1 MKHTAAFLTILF
13 SSLILQPHLKA
24 KSSPPTEASITF
36 EGSINYPYISHRGG
50 TAYLQIA
57 ISTSDCRPV
66 LRRPMNISVV
76 LDRSGSMA
84 DKGKIDYAK
93 SALHNLIDQL
103 RSEDI
108 LSIVIYDDVIEVLRP
123 AKRVGNRTKLKRL
136 VDGVYP
142 RGATNL
148 GGGMIEGFQQVEQN
162 LDKEYVNRVILLS
175 DGLANRGI
183 IDTHRLNTIAAKHRS
198 KSISMTTMGVGLN
211 YNENLRVGLAE
222 SGGGNYYFIESP
234 NSLASIMS
242 EEFNTLSSV
251 LAQNASI
258 ELKLGQGV
266 QVIDVIGCN
275 FTTRNNLY
283 IIQVGDLSSNVRREL
298 TVEVQIPACPVDD
311 SSSRQTRRAGRAGG
325 KGSLFVAEGTLNFD
339 GGDVDVGHVRP
350 FKVSVNYTKD
360 TAVIEKNRDLDTQ
373 AKADVAVSTR
383 IVEQAMNALD
393 EGREEEAAK
402 ELGSARAIILASP
415 AAASMGAAGKL
426 IREQDAKLEEYSDT
440 LKQNKDDLNKAKK
453 SIQYGNYKTQKN
465 K

>member
-1 MKHTAAFLTILF
+1 MKHRAALLTILF
-13 SSLILQPHLKA
+13 GALIFQPHLKA
-24 KSSPPTEASITF
+24 KSSRPTEAFITF

-57 ISTSDCRPV
+57 ISTSDFRPV
-66 LRRPMNISVV
+66 HRRPMNVSVV

-84 DKGKIDYAK
+84 DQGKIDYAK

-108 LSIVIYDDVIEVLRP
+108 LSIVIYDDAIEVLRP
-123 AKRVGNRTKLKRL
+123 AKRVGNRKKLKRL
-136 VDGVYP
+136 VDSVYP

-148 GGGMIEGFQQVEQN
+148 GGGMIEGFQQVERN

-183 IDTHRLNTIAAKHRS
+183 INLHRLNRIASKNRS
-198 KSISMTTMGVGLN
+198 KSISLTTMGVGLN
-211 YNENLRVGLAE
+211 YNENLMVGLAE

-258 ELKLGQGV
+258 ELTLGQGV
-266 QVIDVIGCN
+266 QVMDIIGCE
-275 FTTRNNLY
+275 FTTRNNRY
-283 IIQVGDLSSNVRREL
+283 VIQVGDLYSNERREL
-298 TVEVQIPACPVDD
+298 TVEVQIAP
-311 SSSRQTRRAGRAGG
+311 G
-325 KGSLFVAEGTLNFD
+325 KGSLLVARGTLNFD
-339 GGDVDVGHVRP
+339 GGDADVGHVRP
-350 FKVSVNYTKD
+350 FKVSVNYTKN
-360 TAVIEKNRDLDTQ
+360 TAVIEKNRDLDAQ

-383 IVEQAMNALD
+383 MVEQAMKALD
-393 EGREEEAAK
+393 EGREEDAAK
-402 ELGSARAIILASP
+402 QLSDARSVIIASP
-415 AAASMGAAGKL
+415 AAASVGAAGKA
-426 IREQDAKLEEYSDT
+426 IREQEAKLEEYSDT
-440 LKQNKDDLNKAKK
+440 LRQNRDDVNKAKK
-453 SIQYGNYKTQKN
+453 SIQYDNYKTRKN

>member
-1 MKHTAAFLTILF
+1 MKHTAALLTILF
-13 SSLILQPHLKA
+13 GALILQPHLKA
-24 KSSPPTEASITF
+24 KSSRPAEAFITF

-57 ISTSDCRPV
+57 ISTSDFRPV
-66 LRRPMNISVV
+66 HRRPMNVSVV

-84 DKGKIDYAK
+84 DQGKIDYAK

-108 LSIVIYDDVIEVLRP
+108 LSIVIYDDAIEVLRP
-123 AKRVGNRTKLKRL
+123 AKRVGNRKKLKRL
-136 VDGVYP
+136 VDSVYP

-148 GGGMIEGFQQVEQN
+148 GGGMIEGFQQVERN

-183 IDTHRLNTIAAKHRS
+183 IDLHRLNRIASKKRS
-198 KSISMTTMGVGLN
+198 KSISLTTMGVGLN
-211 YNENLRVGLAE
+211 YNENLMVGLAE

-251 LAQNASI
+251 FAQNASI
-258 ELKLGQGV
+258 ELRLGDGV
-266 QVIDVIGCN
+266 RIKDIIGCE
-275 FTTRNNLY
+275 FTTRDNRY
-283 IIQVGDLSSNVRREL
+283 IIPVGDLYSGERREL
-298 TVEVQIPACPVDD
+298 TVEVQIPACP
-311 SSSRQTRRAGRAGG
+311 AGRAGG
-325 KGSLFVAEGTLNFD
+325 KGSLLVAEGTLNFD
-339 GGDVDVGHVRP
+339 GGDADVGHVRA
-350 FKVSVNYTKD
+350 FKVSVNYTKN

-383 IVEQAMNALD
+383 MVEQAMKALD
-393 EGREEEAAK
+393 EGREEDAAK
-402 ELGSARAIILASP
+402 ELSDARSVIIASP
-415 AAASMGAAGKL
+415 AAASVGAAGKA
-426 IREQDAKLEEYSDT
+426 IREQEAKLEEYSDT
-440 LKQNKDDLNKAKK
+440 LRQNRDDVNKAKK
-453 SIQYGNYKTQKN
+453 SIQYDNYKTQK